1 MRKTFGETSSKI
13 IVFLLV
19 MALAY
24 FLYKERLHFPL
35 IPPHIPVEFKAIPSY
50 ALWSLMRMFSAYVLS
65 LLFSYIYA
73 FLAATSP
80 RREGIMLG
88 ILDILQSVPV
98 LGFFPAA
105 VYFFVNLFQGSRIG
119 VELAAIFL
127 IFTSQA
133 WNITFSIYESIKTIP
148 EEIRETV
155 DLVGL
160 KGLRKFFTLIV
171 PSSIPRVVYNSMM
184 SWAGGW
190 YFLIACEIIAIG
202 PMNYHLPGLG
212 SLLQEAVDKGRV
224 DLALAGIGTL
234 VFLVFFMYFFVWQ
247 PLSFWA
253 EKFRYEYEMVS
264 STSEPPLTYRLWLSL
279 GKSKPFIAILLL
291 CSRLFRPLLNIHIK
305 PIPLSPITSSFL
317 RLSLLTI
324 FLFGIAFGTS
334 LAILSLSSSLL
345 HLDTTYILKIPAA
358 ILASTLRIGSAYLL
372 ALLWTLPTA
381 VFIASR
387 ESRERF
393 FLPIIQACA
402 SLPATAFFPFIVR
415 YIVSVTGNVDLATIL
430 LILTGSQWYLL
441 FNLIGGVKAIPADIK
456 QVSAAL
462 DIKGWRYWRKILI
475 PAVFPALITGSIT
488 AWGGAWNALI
498 VAEWITYKGRLYTAF
513 GIGYLLDYA
522 TYETGNLAL
531 ILLSIASMSLTIVVL
546 NKFFWRKMYELAA
559 RKYKF
564 EA

>member
-1 MRKTFGETSSKI
+1 MRKISWETPSKVI
-13 IVFLLV
+13 AFLLV

-24 FLYKERLHFPL
+24 LLYRERLHFPL
-35 IPPHIPVEFKAIPSY
+35 TPLHIPVEYKKIPIY
-50 ALWSLMRMFSAYVLS
+50 TLWSLMRMFSAYILS
-65 LLFSYIYA
+65 LVFSYIYA
-73 FLAATSP
+73 PLAVTNP

-105 VYFFVNLFQGSRIG
+105 VYFFVNLFHGSRIG

-148 EEIRETV
+148 EDISEAV
-155 DLVGL
+155 DLIGL

-202 PMNYHLPGLG
+202 PMNYQLPGLG
-212 SLLQEAVDKGRV
+212 SLLHTAVDKGRI
-224 DLALAGIGTL
+224 DLALTCIGAL
-234 VFLVFFMYFFVWQ
+234 VFVIFFMYFLIWQ

-253 EKFRYEYEMVS
+253 EKFRYEMVS
-264 STSEPPLTYRLWLSL
+264 SPSEPPLTYRFWLKV
-279 GKSKPFIAILLL
+279 GRSK
-291 CSRLFRPLLNIHIK
+291 
-305 PIPLSPITSSFL
+305 PITSLFSFLSRLLSPLFNIRLKPVNLPPLFSSYL
-317 RLSLLTI
+317 RLSFLTI
-324 FLFGIAFGTS
+324 LLFGIAFGAV
-334 LAILSLSSSLL
+334 LAVISLSSSFLQV
-345 HLDTTYILKIPAA
+345 DTSYVFKIPTGVM
-358 ILASTLRIGSAYLL
+358 ASALRIAGAYLL

-381 VFIASR
+381 VFIASNERR
-387 ESRERF
+387 ESI

-415 YIVSVTGNVDLATIL
+415 YIVGITGNVNLATIL

-441 FNLIGGVKAIPADIK
+441 FNLLGGVKAIPEDIK
-456 QVSAAL
+456 QASAVL
-462 DIKGWRYWRKILI
+462 GIRGWRYWRKILL
-475 PAVFPALITGSIT
+475 PAVFPALVTGSVT

-498 VAEWITYKGRLYTAF
+498 VAEWITYKGKLYTTF

-522 TYETGNLAL
+522 TYERGDLAL
-531 ILLSIASMSLTIVVL
+531 ILLSLFAMSLTIVLL
-546 NKFFWRKMYELAA
+546 NKFFWRRLYELAG

>member
-1 MRKTFGETSSKI
+1 MKKTFWETPSKI
-13 IVFLLV
+13 IAFLLV

-24 FLYKERLHFPL
+24 LLYKERLHFPI
-35 IPPHIPVEFKAIPSY
+35 IPPHIPVEYKQIPIY
-50 ALWSLMRMFSAYVLS
+50 TLWSLMRMVIAYFLS
-65 LLFSYIYA
+65 LIFSYVYA
-73 FLAATSP
+73 YLAATNP

-105 VYFFVNLFQGSRIG
+105 VYFFVNLFHGSRIG

-148 EEIRETV
+148 EEIREAA
-155 DLVGL
+155 DLMGIR
-160 KGLRKFFTLIV
+160 GLRKFFTLIV

-202 PMNYHLPGLG
+202 PMNYKLPGLG
-212 SLLQEAVDKGRV
+212 SLLQEAVDRGRI
-224 DLALAGIGTL
+224 DLAVAGIGAL
-234 VFLVFFMYFFVWQ
+234 IFVIFFMYFLIWQ
-247 PLSFWA
+247 PLSFWS
-253 EKFRYEYEMVS
+253 EKFRYEMVS
-264 STSEPPLTYRLWLSL
+264 SVSEPPLTYRLWLKIGKIQPLAFIISL
-279 GKSKPFIAILLL
+279 MSRFFSLLL
-291 CSRLFRPLLNIHIK
+291 NFEIK
-305 PIPLSPITSSFL
+305 PIQFPEKVSSYL
-317 RLSLLTI
+317 RLSIMTILL
-324 FLFGIAFGTS
+324 FSIAFGTF
-334 LAILSLSSSLL
+334 LAIFSLSSSVLK
-345 HLDTTYILKIPAA
+345 LDSAYIFRIPTA
-358 ILASTLRIGSAYLL
+358 ILASTLRIASAYLL

-381 VFIASR
+381 VFIASNERR
-387 ESRERF
+387 ESF

-415 YIVSVTGNVDLATIL
+415 YIVSVTGNVNLATIL

-441 FNLIGGVKAIPADIK
+441 FNLIGGVKTIPADIR
-456 QVSAAL
+456 QASAVL
-462 DIKGWRYWRKILI
+462 GIRGWRYWRKILI
-475 PAVFPALITGSIT
+475 PGVFPALITGSIT

-498 VAEWITYKGRLYTAF
+498 VAEWITYKGKLYYAF

-522 TYETGNLAL
+522 TYEKGEISL
-531 ILLSIASMSLTIVVL
+531 ILISLASMSLTIVLL
-546 NKFFWRKMYELAA
+546 NKFFWRRMYELAA

-564 EA
+564 ET